1 MAETL
6 RVYWNSNLIGLLTRE
21 KTELSFHYEGGYRSS
36 PGALPLSRHLPLRE
50 EAFNTKDTLAF
61 FANLLPEGE
70 IRQKIARRLGVS
82 RENVFALLAALGGD
96 CAGAV
101 SVFSPEM
108 QPGTCGHYRPISRK
122 ELAKELEDLPAHPF
136 LAGEEGVRL
145 SLAGAQ
151 NKLPIFYEGNEFF
164 IPEGNYPSSHII
176 KPAIRDL
183 EDTVTNEAFC
193 MNLAREVGLPV
204 PPVQVIQIDGQR
216 VYMVERYDRIPST
229 EVIMERMHQED
240 FCQALGIPPEMKY
253 EVEGGPGFHDCFS
266 LVEEWSDEPIL
277 DSLLLVNWALF
288 NFLIGNAD
296 AHGKNLS
303 FLYGEATIRLA
314 PFYDLLSTAV
324 YPRVNNK
331 FAMKMGDQRDPRYF
345 GPSHLAR
352 FAKEI
357 GVEPRTVKAQ
367 LKEMTRHLEYSVGP
381 VAVKHQEASEG
392 SKIVE
397 KILLV
402 IDQRMR
408 RAKGFLD

>member
-6 RVYWNSNLIGLLTRE
+6 GVYWNSILVGLLTRE
-21 KTELSFHYEGGYRSS
+21 KTVLSFRYEGGYRSS

-50 EAFNTKDTLAF
+50 EDFNTKDTIAF

-70 IRQKIARRLGVS
+70 IRQKIARRIGVS
-82 RENVFALLAALGGD
+82 QENVFALLTALGGD

-101 SVFSPEM
+101 SVLSPEM
-108 QPGTCGHYRPISRK
+108 QPGTSGHYRPISRK
-122 ELAKELEDLPAHPF
+122 ELAKELEDLPAHPL

-151 NKLPIFYEGNEFF
+151 NKLPIFYDGDEFF

-204 PPVQVIQIDGQR
+204 PPVQVIEIGGQL

-229 EVIMERMHQED
+229 EVTIVRLHQED

-303 FLYGEATIRLA
+303 LLYTEGSIRLA

-331 FAMKMGDQRDPRYF
+331 FAMKMGGQADPRYLNS
-345 GPSHLAR
+345 GHLKH
-352 FAKEI
+352 FAEDI
-357 GVEPRTVKAQ
+357 GVESRTVKAQ
-367 LKEMTRHLEYSVGP
+367 LRELSRKLEQAAIH
-381 VAVKHQEASEG
+381 VASLYRQESHGA
-392 SKIVE
+392 KIIE
-397 KILLV
+397 EILMAIKKRIRKATTLV
-402 IDQRMR
+402 D
-408 RAKGFLD
+408 

>member
-1 MAETL
+1 MADTL
-6 RVYWNSNLIGLLTRE
+6 RVYWNSNLVGLLTR
-21 KTELSFHYEGGYRSS
+21 KKAELSFRYEGEYRSS

-50 EAFNTKDTLAF
+50 KAFNKKDTLAF

-70 IRQKIARRLGVS
+70 IRQKIARRIGVS
-82 RENVFALLAALGGD
+82 QENVFALLAALGGD

-101 SVFSPEM
+101 SVLPPEM
-108 QPGTCGHYRPISRK
+108 QLGTSGHYRPLSRK

-151 NKLPIFYEGNEFF
+151 NKLPIFYDSYEFF

-204 PPVQVIQIDGQR
+204 PPVQVIEIDGQR
-216 VYMVERYDRIPST
+216 VYMVERYDRKPST
-229 EVIMERMHQED
+229 EVTMERLHQED

-324 YPRVNNK
+324 YPRVSNK
-331 FAMKMGDQRDPRYF
+331 FAMKMGGQRDPRYL
-345 GPSHLAR
+345 GPSHLSQ

-367 LKEMTRHLEYSVGP
+367 LKELTRHLEYSVGQ
-381 VAVKHQEASEG
+381 VAASLQEASEG
-392 SKIVE
+392 STIVG
-397 KILLV
+397 KILHV
-402 IDQRMR
+402 IEQRML
-408 RAKGFLD
+408 RAKSFLD